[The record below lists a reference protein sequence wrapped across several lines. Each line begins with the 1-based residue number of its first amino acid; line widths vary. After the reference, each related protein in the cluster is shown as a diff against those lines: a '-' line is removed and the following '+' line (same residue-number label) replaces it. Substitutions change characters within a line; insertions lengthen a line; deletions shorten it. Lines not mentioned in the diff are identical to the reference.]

1 MRLESNDHPTAL
13 LITGTVGAGK
23 TSVAAAAGS
32 ILAEARIPHAVI
44 DLDALSQSWPTPP
57 DDPFNLAMEL
67 RNLESLARN
76 YLLAGAC
83 RLVVS
88 GVVETTAERARY
100 RAALGVELCVC
111 RLRADLAE
119 LHRRLRIRHAGA
131 DPEMRWHLDRAEQL
145 DQILDQSAVDD
156 FEVISDGRT
165 LTDTAADVLT
175 RTGWL

>member
-1 MRLESNDHPTAL
+1 MRPESTDHPTAL

-23 TSVAAAAGS
+23 TSVAAAVGS

-44 DLDALSQSWPTPP
+44 DLDDLTQSWPAPP
-57 DDPFNLAMEL
+57 DDPYNFTMEL

-76 YLLAGAC
+76 YLSVGAC

-88 GVVETTAERARY
+88 GVVETTAARARY
-100 RAALGVELCVC
+100 RVALGVELSVC

-131 DPEMRWHLDRAEQL
+131 DSEMRWHLDRAGQL

-156 FEVISDGRT
+156 FEVISDGRP
-165 LTDTAADVLT
+165 LTDIAADVLT
-175 RTGWL
+175 RAGWL